1 MSNKVCNV
9 MKGAVGALACLPMLA
24 LAQPA
29 EAERSGPDYQLLLA
43 GGALSIC
50 SSMAANHC
58 EEGGWIDSQTMRVD
72 RYLNLSEKYVKPLLD
87 DEYWP
92 VHRRET
98 RDDVREALTIIR
110 ERVNEDI
117 MPERVFVDEFTRRA
131 TQYLYENLSDSEW
144 NLILDH
150 LEMPVPAGMREQVNV
165 DESLNQNAVDV
176 FQEFVAQA
184 AKVRGTVAGGE
195 VKPRI
200 AVITASA
207 RDPYDAVDFYLNLF
221 AELGAEAQWLPIDA
235 AVYEAQRSGKC
246 DALNEIREEQFGAW
260 DRDRVHAAKYQQQVE
275 FCKRAAAGIEI
286 IENVDAV
293 FINGGDQN
301 LTRQA
306 LLNPLSQPSPLLI
319 EIYSRV
325 RGGNFVVG
333 GTSAGT
339 AVMTAKSMI
348 TNGTSAEA
356 LKAGARAA
364 EPPVPGCNNND
375 SCPRDM
381 NQDTLT
387 YHPLGGIGLFPYA
400 ILDTHFSERGRQ
412 ARLLR
417 LAAETFTPMAIGID
431 ETTAMQV
438 NVLRNEFRI
447 IGERGVFFVVGAQ
460 QAENA
465 VASTFHYLTAGASGR
480 ISDQDIN
487 AVRFATDGSIVQTE
501 PTTRF
506 LDDRGMID
514 SLRLLCRDREQFTLL
529 QEDYRLTVLADE
541 NTRTQISGGECQV
554 MNGRV
559 GIALETPEKF

>member
-1 MSNKVCNV
+1 MSSNILKV
-9 MKGAVGALACLPMLA
+9 MKGVAGALACLPMLA
-24 LAQPA
+24 MAQAA
-29 EAERSGPDYQLLLA
+29 ETERSGPDYQLLLA
-43 GGALSIC
+43 GGALSVC
-50 SSMAANHC
+50 SSMAANNC
-58 EEGGWIDSQTMRVD
+58 DEGGWIDNEVMRVD
-72 RYLNLSEKYVKPLLD
+72 RYINLSDKYTKPLLD
-87 DEYWP
+87 DDYWP
-92 VHRRET
+92 IHRRET
-98 RDDVREALTIIR
+98 RDEVRDGLQIIR
-110 ERVNEDI
+110 ERINEDI
-117 MPERVFVDEFTRRA
+117 MPERVFVREFTRRA

-150 LEMPVPAGMREQVNV
+150 LEMPVAAGMFEQVNV
-165 DESLNQNAVDV
+165 AESLNKEAVGV
-176 FQEFVAQA
+176 FEEFVAQA
-184 AKVRGTVAGGE
+184 AKVRGTVPGGDD
-195 VKPRI
+195 KPRI

-207 RDPYDAVDFYLNLF
+207 RDPYDAVDFYVNLF

-246 DALNEIREEQFGAW
+246 DAINEIREEEFGAW
-260 DRDRVHAAKYQQQVE
+260 DRSRVHAEKYQQQVE
-275 FCKRAAAGIEI
+275 FCKRAGAGIEM

-301 LTRQA
+301 LTRKA
-306 LLNPLSQPSPLLI
+306 LLNPLSQPSPLLT

-325 RGGNFVVG
+325 SSGNFVVG

-417 LAAETFTPMAIGID
+417 LAAETFTPMAIGVD
-431 ETTAMQV
+431 ETTALQV
-438 NVLRNEFRI
+438 NVLRNEFRV
-447 IGERGVFFVVGAQ
+447 IGERGVFFAVGAQ
-460 QAENA
+460 QADNA
-465 VASTFHYLTAGASGR
+465 VASTFHYLTSGASGR

-487 AVRFATDGSIVQTE
+487 AVRFATDGKIIQAE

-514 SLRLLCRDREQFTLL
+514 SMRLLCRDRKQFNLL
-529 QEDYRLTVLADE
+529 QGEYRLTVLADD
-541 NTRTQISGGECQV
+541 NTRSQVSGGECQV